1 MEQPLDLSQNSD
13 SHKRNEYSM
22 DVEEPI
28 CQYPNCSCPLKHITT
43 LESPK
48 HRQSPPGSEL
58 YISHPSAVDVAYEGM
73 NFEAGLGKRTFMDEC
88 SSSNFYH
95 PKRRKIEMY
104 KQRIARSTSE
114 TSLATYEDPYSA
126 LSAEYQGYA
135 PNGNIPYP
143 IPEKN
148 DLFCKPRSMNS
159 SGTMAGHEMSME
171 GMYHTPSNTEE
182 EYRERSYSTS
192 HVQRLPKKRQ
202 YAKQYSAA
210 AAAAAGNGPSQQ
222 APARPAQCNGPQV
235 GATQSQRYASQ
246 RSKPAPSA
254 TVTSEK
260 DGKENKTK
268 TETAS
273 SIKADMIREIDNCP
287 DTDDVATFRK
297 QLLDTIVKSAKQAR
311 EAKAQGG
318 NTGGGLVALDY
329 LISKNVLHSEDKPF
343 KARNSHIQQII
354 RGEKPGKLCLLDIVE
369 LQVEIGLA

>member
-13 SHKRNEYSM
+13 STKRNEYSM

-48 HRQSPPGSEL
+48 HRQSPPGTEQYMPHSSGVET
-58 YISHPSAVDVAYEGM
+58 AYDGM
-73 NFEAGLGKRTFMDEC
+73 NYDTGLGKRTYMDEC
-88 SSSNFYH
+88 TNSNFYH

-114 TSLATYEDPYSA
+114 NSLTAYDDPYA
-126 LSAEYQGYA
+126 TLSVDYQGYA
-135 PNGNIPYP
+135 PNGSIPYHSHD
-143 IPEKN
+143 KN
-148 DLFCKPRSMNS
+148 ELFCKPKSIGASTTVM
-159 SGTMAGHEMSME
+159 GHEMPME
-171 GMYHTPSNTEE
+171 GMYQPSNSED

-192 HVQRLPKKRQ
+192 HIQRLPKKRQ
-202 YAKQYSAA
+202 YAKQYPLNA
-210 AAAAAGNGPSQQ
+210 PPQQ
-222 APARPAQCNGPQV
+222 MPARPSQGNGHLIS
-235 GATQSQRYASQ
+235 QSQRYASQ

-260 DGKENKTK
+260 DGKENNK
-268 TETAS
+268 ETTVS

-297 QLLDTIVKSAKQAR
+297 QLFENILKSAKQSR
-311 EAKAQGG
+311 EMKQSGK
-318 NTGGGLVALDY
+318 TGGGLVALDY

-343 KARNSHIQQII
+343 KTRNNHIQQII

>member
-13 SHKRNEYSM
+13 SNKRSEYNM

-48 HRQSPPGSEL
+48 HRQSPPGTEHYMPHSSVMESP
-58 YISHPSAVDVAYEGM
+58 YDGRHDGIPYDG
-73 NFEAGLGKRTFMDEC
+73 GLGKRTYMDEC
-88 SSSNFYH
+88 ANANYYH

-114 TSLATYEDPYSA
+114 NSLSSYDDPYST
-126 LSAEYQGYA
+126 LNVEYQGYA

-143 IPEKN
+143 SQEKSSE
-148 DLFCKPRSMNS
+148 LYCKTRAINTP
-159 SGTMAGHEMSME
+159 TTVAGEDISME
-171 GMYHTPSNTEE
+171 GMYHPTTNDDD
-182 EYRERSYSTS
+182 YRERSYSTS
-192 HVQRLPKKRQ
+192 HIQRLPKKRQ
-202 YAKQYSAA
+202 YTRQYS
-210 AAAAAGNGPSQQ
+210 NNSSSQQMSPRPSQSSGHVT
-222 APARPAQCNGPQV
+222 PP
-235 GATQSQRYASQ
+235 SQRHPHQ
-246 RSKPAPSA
+246 RSKAAPSA

-260 DGKENKTK
+260 EGKENNK
-268 TETAS
+268 ETAS

-297 QLLDTIVKSAKQAR
+297 QLFENIMKSAKQAR
-311 EAKAQGG
+311 EAKLKCN

-329 LISKNVLHSEDKPF
+329 LISDNVLHSEDKPF
-343 KARNSHIQQII
+343 KARNNHIQQII
-354 RGEKPGKLCLLDIVE
+354 RGEKPGKLCLMDIVE